1 MSTPRRAPVLRH
13 REVAATRPRSFAWA
27 VVCVIGGWST
37 VAIAQT
43 YYKWTDNRGVVHFSD
58 QAPVQQKGVE
68 ERQLAPAPPV
78 SGEAE
83 SATQPATAN
92 AEGSNHEKK
101 TEAAPG
107 EGPAQVVVVSRE
119 SPRTGPSAMHIHGEV
134 KNVGGEDAQRVAVT
148 ISAVDSQQGNPCLH
162 DEVPVTP
169 STLHPGETGKFD
181 THVDSPC
188 LFGDAEVDVGPVWE

>member
-1 MSTPRRAPVLRH
+1 MSAAPCVSLVRRRGLV
-13 REVAATRPRSFAWA
+13 ATRPCSLAW
-27 VVCVIGGWST
+27 VIAYAISGWST

-58 QAPVQQKGVE
+58 QAPAQGKGVE
-68 ERQLAPAPPV
+68 ERQLPPV
-78 SGEAE
+78 SEGAGS
-83 SATQPATAN
+83 SAQPAPVDTE
-92 AEGSNHEKK
+92 EGTQAKK
-101 TEAAPG
+101 ADAGPT
-107 EGPAQVVVVSRE
+107 EGPAQVVVVSHQ
-119 SPRTGPSAMHIHGEV
+119 SPRTGPSAMHIHGKV
-134 KNVGGEDAQRVAVT
+134 KNVGGEDAQRVSVT

-188 LFGDAEVDVGPVWE
+188 LFGDAKVDIGPVWE